1 MKSKKRE
8 IIALRELIAIAKE
21 VGSGKETIKRAV
33 KIFRATLRAGDGV
46 RHVMM
51 GRSYTVFEI
60 SSIYIAARGTSDE
73 WPMQSYVD
81 AALKLTEMKQSISLR
96 EMNKAVIAQKTLLHI
111 TLTPPTKAEEYV
123 PIIVARAGL
132 SDLTRDK
139 ALELIKLHGSISTIG
154 KRHSRAVAAGMI
166 YSAVALYHTDEIT
179 QPRLAVLSGISIT
192 TIRLVFSTVRRRGMK
207 KKVAFVVRR
216 GNIA

>member
-1 MKSKKRE
+1 MKGKVRE

-21 VGSGKETIKRAV
+21 VGSGKETIRKAI

-46 RHVMM
+46 KHVMM

-60 SSIYIAARGTSDE
+60 SSVYIAARGTSDE
-73 WPMQSYVD
+73 WPMQTYVD
-81 AALKLTEMKQSISLR
+81 AAHKLTELKQTISLR
-96 EMNKAVIAQKTLLHI
+96 EMNRAVIAQKTMLHI

-123 PIIVARAGL
+123 PIIVSRAGL
-132 SDLTRDK
+132 SDLTCKK
-139 ALELIKLHGSISTIG
+139 ALELIATHGSVPTIS
-154 KRHSRAVAAGMI
+154 KRHPRAVAAGMI

-207 KKVAFVVRR
+207 KKVAFVVRKK
-216 GNIA
+216 